1 MVLVIKLLKKQNRGV
16 INTKIKLVIIKN
28 KARVWDFP
36 GGSAV
41 ETPPFHCRG
50 QGFDPRLG
58 N

>member
-1 MVLVIKLLKKQNRGV
+1 M
-16 INTKIKLVIIKN
+16 NTKIKLVIIKN

-41 ETPPFHCRG
+41 KTPPFYCRE

-58 N
+58 NKVPTCCID